1 MLKIEIEGIN
11 YGSKNNIIEYLNIT
25 IAKFGMYKIEGNNGI
40 GKTTLFK
47 ALNAEINYVSSSI
60 QFMECDLN
68 IAKTRDIV
76 FIDDQFFGYLYLKP
90 MEYLH
95 YIAYLYKSEHSEQQ
109 MEAFLNLLDMN
120 PYLTSLIKNLS
131 QGNK

>member
-1 MLKIEIEGIN
+1 
-11 YGSKNNIIEYLNIT
+11 
-25 IAKFGMYKIEGNNGI
+25 
-40 GKTTLFK
+40 
-47 ALNAEINYVSSSI
+47 
-60 QFMECDLN
+60 MECDFN

-95 YIAYLYKSEHSEQQ
+95 YIAYFYKSEHSEQQ